1 MSSLY
6 TLARSS
12 NKRMRRRNVSSR
24 SKHPTPTDAPALA
37 AVDANDE
44 FGVDV
49 HELSPF
55 LYYVFDCLF
64 NVELTSNDVEGLFH
78 L

>member
-44 FGVDV
+44 FADLYLYSNVDWDDMLA
-49 HELSPF
+49 EL
-55 LYYVFDCLF
+55 LA
-64 NVELTSNDVEGLFH
+64 NKRARE
-78 L
+78 